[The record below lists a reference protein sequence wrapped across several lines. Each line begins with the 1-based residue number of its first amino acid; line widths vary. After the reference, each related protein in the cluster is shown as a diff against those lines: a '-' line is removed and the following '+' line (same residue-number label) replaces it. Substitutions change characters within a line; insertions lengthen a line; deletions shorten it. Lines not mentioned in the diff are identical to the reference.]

1 MNRIVITGSF
11 GSGKTTVSLILSHLT
26 GFQHLLP
33 RTDYET
39 GKALVN
45 SNGDSDLFYSS
56 FMNCLFKLS
65 DRIQHESLAE
75 SCFISDGCLLN
86 EVAYLKAY
94 HEIFNRSSISVKKF
108 KEQSMMIQSIENSVS
123 YYFTKRYDDI
133 IFLDKDNVLGAELS
147 TTTHQ
152 LRILYNTHLL
162 KMLGQSGQSFST
174 NQICDLEL
182 TINQIVKE
190 KRLECKIS
198 VKEAIYKAQ
207 INLHPIHANFNMAKL
222 N

>member
-26 GFQHLLP
+26 GFQHLMP

-39 GKALVN
+39 GKTLVN
-45 SNGDSDLFYSS
+45 SNGYTDPFYSS

-94 HEIFNRSSISVKKF
+94 HEISNQSSISSKKI
-108 KEQSMMIQSIENSVS
+108 KEQSLMIQSIENSVS
-123 YYFTKRYDDI
+123 YYFSKRYDEI
-133 IFLDKDNVLGAELS
+133 IFLDKDKISVTELS
-147 TTTHQ
+147 TTSHQ
-152 LRILYNTHLL
+152 LRTLYNTYLL
-162 KMLGQSGQSFST
+162 KMLRQSGQTFST

-182 TINQIVKE
+182 TINQIVE
-190 KRLECKIS
+190 KKCLECKIS

-207 INLHPIHANFNMAKL
+207 LNLHPIHANFNMAKL